1 MSKNEFIEEERDETG
16 RLIIHGPSEIPQ
28 NMAEEEEHKFWRT
41 HSLSEELIE
50 ISIVEDDELPPPR
63 RSSSSTKPINLRI
76 ETDLLKRL
84 QIKRLQ
90 NIAEIK
96 KIPYQTLLK
105 QFVAERVYEEEKREK
120 VL

>member
-1 MSKNEFIEEERDETG
+1 MSNNEFIDKESDEAG
-16 RLIIHGPSEIPQ
+16 RLIIHDPSEIPQ
-28 NMAEEEEHKFWRT
+28 NMTEVEEHEFWKT

-50 ISIVEDDELPPPR
+50 TSIVEDDELPPPR
-63 RSSSSTKPINLRI
+63 RSSSTTKPINLRI

-84 QIKRLQ
+84 Q

-96 KIPYQTLLK
+96 EIPYQTLLK

-120 VL
+120 VF